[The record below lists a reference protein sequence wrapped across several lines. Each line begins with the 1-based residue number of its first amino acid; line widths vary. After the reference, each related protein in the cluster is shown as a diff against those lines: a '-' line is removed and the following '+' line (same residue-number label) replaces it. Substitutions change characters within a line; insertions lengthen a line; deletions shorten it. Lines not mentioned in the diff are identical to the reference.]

1 MRLET
6 ERFFRRLQQK
16 RPLVYED
23 EGSGQGFV
31 CGPEKKELVEMG
43 LTGMSDLW
51 DTQNKEVTN
60 SLLLKSEVQ
69 NFSIVLTVLSPYPFR
84 CI

>member
-43 LTGMSDLW
+43 LTGRVIYG
-51 DTQNKEVTN
+51 THKIK
-60 SLLLKSEVQ
+60 KSQ
-69 NFSIVLTVLSPYPFR
+69 ILY
-84 CI
+84 C